1 MTLRQYFAVIWRWLW
16 LIVLAG
22 AVAGGAAYASS
33 QSMPR
38 VYQSTTTL
46 MVGQKVMRDPNVTAQ
61 DLYVSQQLAQ
71 TYIQMATRQ
80 PILQATIEAL
90 GLKEDWTSLRGRVN
104 ASPVQGTA
112 LLQVSVL
119 DTSPEWAVAIADEI
133 ARQMILQSPTAP
145 EEAQR
150 AKHRAFVEQQ
160 IADLQAKIEAAQ
172 QQVAELEKQLGGAFS
187 ARQIQDLQG
196 QINVLQNQIN
206 TWQANYAQLLNFIEG
221 GSPNY
226 LAVIEPAQ
234 LPTEPVS
241 PRTSMNVLL
250 AASIGVLL
258 ALGAAFLLDYL
269 DDTIKS
275 PDDLVTT
282 AGLTPLGAITRMRG
296 EGYENKL
303 VTMRHPRSSV
313 AEAYRTLRTNIQ
325 FSTLDKPARTLL
337 VTSPSALEGKS
348 VTSANLAVSMAQAGF
363 KTVLVDADLRRPVQH
378 KIFGLSNQQGLT
390 NALLQPGEPSA
401 DGHLQ
406 STEIENLRVLTSG
419 PIPPNPSELLGS
431 AKMQALLQRLKE
443 EYEVVIFDSPPAL
456 VVTDASVL
464 ATRVDGVVIVTDSGH
479 TRRDTVVRARE
490 ALRKVGANLLGGVV
504 NRLSP
509 RSGGYYYYYYYYYA
523 ADGNGEQKRKR
534 KKKHTNHSEQGGFLR
549 GLFGRSQEHT
559 GSSGE
564 GRTENVQHS

>member
-1 MTLRQYFAVIWRWLW
+1 MTLRQYFTVVWRWLW

-22 AVAGGAAYASS
+22 AVAGGSAYVSS
-33 QSMPR
+33 RSMPR

-46 MVGQKVMRDPNVTAQ
+46 MVGQKAIRDPNVTAQ

-71 TYIQMATRQ
+71 TYVQMATRQ

-90 GLKEDWTSLRGRVN
+90 GLKEDWTTLRGRVN
-104 ASPVQGTA
+104 ASLVQGTA
-112 LLQVSVL
+112 LLQVSAL
-119 DTSPEWAVAIADEI
+119 DTSPEWAAAIADEL

-150 AKHRAFVEQQ
+150 TKHRAFVEQQ

-172 QQVAELEKQLGGAFS
+172 KQVADLEKQLGEAFS

-206 TWQANYAQLLNFIEG
+206 TWQANYAQLLNFMEG

-234 LPTEPVS
+234 VPTEPVS
-241 PRTSMNVLL
+241 PRTTMNVLL
-250 AASIGVLL
+250 AAGIGILL
-258 ALGAAFLLDYL
+258 ALGAAFLLEYL
-269 DDTIKS
+269 DDTVKS
-275 PDDLVTT
+275 PDDLVSA
-282 AGLTPLGAITRMRG
+282 AGLTPLGAVARMRG

-303 VTMRHPRSSV
+303 VTARHPRSSI

-363 KTVLVDADLRRPVQH
+363 KTVLVDADLRRPAQH
-378 KIFGLSNQQGLT
+378 KIFGLPNQQGLT
-390 NALLQPGEPSA
+390 NALLQPGEPTA

-406 STEIENLRVLTSG
+406 ATEIENLRVLTSG

-431 AKMQALLQRLKE
+431 ARMQALLQRLKE
-443 EYEVVIFDSPPAL
+443 ENDVVIFDSPPAL

-464 ATRVDGVVIVTDSGH
+464 ATRVDGVVMVTDSGR
-479 TRRDTVVRARE
+479 TRRDMVVRARD

-504 NRLSP
+504 NRLSA
-509 RSGGYYYYYYYYYA
+509 RSGGYYYYYYYYYYS
-523 ADGNGEQKRKR
+523 ADGDGEQKRKR
-534 KKKHTNHSEQGGFLR
+534 KKKHAEHSEKNGFLR
-549 GLFGRSQEHT
+549 GWFGRSREREPE
-559 GSSGE
+559 SEGE
-564 GRTENVQHS
+564 QAREG

>member
-1 MTLRQYFAVIWRWLW
+1 MTLRQYFTVVWRWLW

-22 AVAGGAAYASS
+22 AVAGGSAYVSS
-33 QSMPR
+33 RSMPR

-46 MVGQKVMRDPNVTAQ
+46 MVGQKAIRDPNVTAQ

-71 TYIQMATRQ
+71 TYVQMATRQ

-90 GLKEDWTSLRGRVN
+90 GLKEDWTTLRGRVN
-104 ASPVQGTA
+104 ASLVQGTA
-112 LLQVSVL
+112 LLQVSAL
-119 DTSPEWAVAIADEI
+119 DTSPEWAAAIADEI

-150 AKHRAFVEQQ
+150 TKHRAFVEQQ

-172 QQVAELEKQLGGAFS
+172 KQVADLEKQLGEAFS

-206 TWQANYAQLLNFIEG
+206 TWQANYAQLLNFMEG

-234 LPTEPVS
+234 VPTEPVS
-241 PRTSMNVLL
+241 PRTTMNVLL
-250 AASIGVLL
+250 AAGIGILL
-258 ALGAAFLLDYL
+258 ALGAAFLLEYL
-269 DDTIKS
+269 DDTVKS
-275 PDDLVTT
+275 PDDLVSA
-282 AGLTPLGAITRMRG
+282 AGLTPLGAVTRMRG

-303 VTMRHPRSSV
+303 VTARHPRSSI

-337 VTSPSALEGKS
+337 VTSPGALEGKS

-363 KTVLVDADLRRPVQH
+363 KTVLVDADLRRPAQH
-378 KIFGLSNQQGLT
+378 KIFGLPNQQGLT
-390 NALLQPGEPSA
+390 NALLQPGEPTA

-406 STEIENLRVLTSG
+406 ATEIENLRVLTSG

-431 AKMQALLQRLKE
+431 ARMQALLQRLKE
-443 EYEVVIFDSPPAL
+443 ENDVVIFDSPPAL

-464 ATRVDGVVIVTDSGH
+464 ATRVDGVVMVTDSGH
-479 TRRDTVVRARE
+479 TRRDMVVRARD

-504 NRLSP
+504 NRLSA
-509 RSGGYYYYYYYYYA
+509 RSGGYYYYYYYYYYS
-523 ADGNGEQKRKR
+523 ADGDGEQKRKR
-534 KKKHTNHSEQGGFLR
+534 KKKHAEHSEKNGFLR
-549 GLFGRSQEHT
+549 GWFGRSREREPE
-559 GSSGE
+559 SEGE
-564 GRTENVQHS
+564 QAREG